1 MGNVIAKV
9 SYTHDAV
16 IDLVIANPTLSQ
28 GQLAAHFG
36 YTQGWLSQV
45 MGSDAFQA
53 RLAARREEV
62 VNPVLFATIEEK
74 IKGLA
79 YASLDVLQKKME
91 QPQVADGT
99 ALKAF
104 ELSSRALGY
113 GAQQTPAAPVLPL
126 EKLAEN
132 ITLIFNQKT
141 KGNTYEHLRTE
152 QSTDTGETLAH
163 AQRLGSTG
171 QTD

>member
-1 MGNVIAKV
+1 MGQAIDKV

-16 IDLVIANPTLSQ
+16 IDMVIANPGVSQ
-28 GQLAAHFG
+28 GALAAMFG

-53 RLAARREEV
+53 RLAVRKGELID
-62 VNPVLFATIEEK
+62 PLIFQSIDEK

-79 YASLDVLQKKME
+79 HRSLEVLQKKLD
-91 QPQVADGT
+91 QPQCSDGV

-104 ELSSRALGY
+104 EISARALGY
-113 GAQQTPAAPVLPL
+113 GAQTPQAPAPQPL

-132 ITLIFNQKT
+132 ITLIFNQRKS
-141 KGNTYEHLRTE
+141 E
-152 QSTDTGETLAH
+152 QLVPMKVVEGETAE
-163 AQRLGSTG
+163 
-171 QTD
+171 

>member
-1 MGNVIAKV
+1 MNNNAIAKV

-16 IDLVIANPTLSQ
+16 IDLVIANPGLSQ
-28 GQLAAHFG
+28 GTLAAHFG

-53 RLAARREEV
+53 RLALRRGEIV
-62 VNPVLFATIEEK
+62 DPVLFATVEEK
-74 IKGLA
+74 IRGLA
-79 YASLDVLQKKME
+79 LQSLTVLQKKLE

-113 GAQQTPAAPVLPL
+113 GATPPQTTVPQPL

-141 KGNTYEHLRTE
+141 KGETYEHSRSE
-152 QSTDTGETLAH
+152 QSTDA
-163 AQRLGSTG
+163 S
-171 QTD
+171 